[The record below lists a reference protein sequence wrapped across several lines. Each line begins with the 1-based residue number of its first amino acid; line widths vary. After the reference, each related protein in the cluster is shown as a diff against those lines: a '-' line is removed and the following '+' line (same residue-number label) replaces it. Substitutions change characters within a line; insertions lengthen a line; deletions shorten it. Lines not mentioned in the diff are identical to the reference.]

1 MNRRPHE
8 LLAGA
13 IVCVL
18 AALLMGW
25 GFSPHRHI
33 HAKAWVQLPPD
44 LQSAWGG
51 DPTVLVRHA
60 TSADARKHTD
70 TLEPPRHYLDLDDV
84 LDALPELSSSTELEG
99 MGWQDYRIMV
109 TSIDSTLD
117 PRRFG
122 VLPWQLFWTYRKLVA
137 LMAPTDSTPVALD
150 DVLRT
155 AADLGHYLADAHVP
169 LHTTGNYNGQRTNQT
184 GIHALWET
192 HNVEHLLASNTC
204 DLTEALPDYGPL
216 WTPWDI
222 LHKSH
227 EDVRLVL
234 AAEAEW
240 RRLTQVR
247 GWALRRRGRT
257 LAMLPSPEALNCW
270 DSLTGHRT
278 WPRFCETSHLVAS
291 AWVSAWHDAGTPS
304 LRQAGPPREPGML
317 YLLKTWIHERFRAH
331 SFVGPLS
338 WRVPCRLE
346 PRLPRRTHPTGTSC
360 GTQNV
365 SCQPLEMEDA
375 RRCGNLGP
383 RIARHTSTRRSP
395 HHRHVRPRTTQ
406 RLVARHLAW
415 RQVRGYVSRKPA
427 DVSVVPHRQ
436 RSPSWA

>member
-70 TLEPPRHYLDLDDV
+70 TLEPPRHYLDLNDV

-137 LMAPTDSTPVALD
+137 LPPQTPPLSPWTTCCGPQRIWDTTWRTPMCRCTRLGTTTANGPTKPASTPCGKP
-150 DVLRT
+150 T
-155 AADLGHYLADAHVP
+155 M
-169 LHTTGNYNGQRTNQT
+169 
-184 GIHALWET
+184 W
-192 HNVEHLLASNTC
+192 STC
-204 DLTEALPDYGPL
+204 
-216 WTPWDI
+216 
-222 LHKSH
+222 
-227 EDVRLVL
+227 
-234 AAEAEW
+234 
-240 RRLTQVR
+240 
-247 GWALRRRGRT
+247 
-257 LAMLPSPEALNCW
+257 
-270 DSLTGHRT
+270 
-278 WPRFCETSHLVAS
+278 
-291 AWVSAWHDAGTPS
+291 
-304 LRQAGPPREPGML
+304 
-317 YLLKTWIHERFRAH
+317 
-331 SFVGPLS
+331 
-338 WRVPCRLE
+338 
-346 PRLPRRTHPTGTSC
+346 
-360 GTQNV
+360 
-365 SCQPLEMEDA
+365 
-375 RRCGNLGP
+375 
-383 RIARHTSTRRSP
+383 
-395 HHRHVRPRTTQ
+395 
-406 RLVARHLAW
+406 W
-415 RQVRGYVSRKPA
+415 RQTHA
-427 DVSVVPHRQ
+427 T
-436 RSPSWA
+436 

>member
-1 MNRRPHE
+1 
-8 LLAGA
+8 
-13 IVCVL
+13 
-18 AALLMGW
+18 
-25 GFSPHRHI
+25 
-33 HAKAWVQLPPD
+33 
-44 LQSAWGG
+44 
-51 DPTVLVRHA
+51 
-60 TSADARKHTD
+60 
-70 TLEPPRHYLDLDDV
+70 
-84 LDALPELSSSTELEG
+84 
-99 MGWQDYRIMV
+99 MGWQDYRTMV

-192 HNVEHLLASNTC
+192 HNVEHLMSSNTC
-204 DLTEALPDYGPL
+204 ACRSPPDYDPS

-222 LHKSH
+222 LKTSH
-227 EDVRLVL
+227 DDVQLVL

-257 LAMLPSPEALNCW
+257 LSMLPSPEALNCW

-278 WPRFCETSHLVAS
+278 WPRFCETSHIVAS
-291 AWVSAWHDAGTPS
+291 AWVSAWHDAGTPT
-304 LRQAGPPREPGML
+304 LRQSGPSTHERGML
-317 YLLKTWIHERFRAH
+317 YLFKTWLHERFRAH

-338 WRVPCRLE
+338 RRVPCRLE
-346 PRLPRRTHPTGTSC
+346 PRRSRRTHPTWTSR
-360 GTQNV
+360 GTQDAAR
-365 SCQPLEMEDA
+365 QPLEVANA
-375 RRCGNLGP
+375 RCRGHLGP
-383 RIARHTSTRRSP
+383 RVARHTSPDVLLTTDMCDLAQLKGLLPASWHDVKCVVMFHENQLTFPWSP
-395 HHRHVRPRTTQ
+395 TDQDPDLGRDLAYSYINVSSALAADQVWFNSAHHRDVFLKAVDLWMSKMPKPRLHQ
-406 RLVARHLAW
+406 RRA
-415 RQVRGYVSRKPA
+415 S
-427 DVSVVPHRQ
+427 Q
-436 RSPSWA
+436 RAVMWCGSG

>member
-25 GFSPHRHI
+25 WFSPHRHI

-84 LDALPELSSSTELEG
+84 LDAL
-99 MGWQDYRIMV
+99 
-109 TSIDSTLD
+109 
-117 PRRFG
+117 
-122 VLPWQLFWTYRKLVA
+122 
-137 LMAPTDSTPVALD
+137 
-150 DVLRT
+150 
-155 AADLGHYLADAHVP
+155 
-169 LHTTGNYNGQRTNQT
+169 
-184 GIHALWET
+184 
-192 HNVEHLLASNTC
+192 
-204 DLTEALPDYGPL
+204 
-216 WTPWDI
+216 
-222 LHKSH
+222 
-227 EDVRLVL
+227 
-234 AAEAEW
+234 
-240 RRLTQVR
+240 TQVR

-257 LAMLPSPEALNCW
+257 LAMLPSPKALNCW

-395 HHRHVRPRTTQ
+395 HHRHVRSRTTQ
-406 RLVARHLAW
+406 RLVARHLA
-415 RQVRGYVSRKPA
+415 
-427 DVSVVPHRQ
+427 
-436 RSPSWA
+436 